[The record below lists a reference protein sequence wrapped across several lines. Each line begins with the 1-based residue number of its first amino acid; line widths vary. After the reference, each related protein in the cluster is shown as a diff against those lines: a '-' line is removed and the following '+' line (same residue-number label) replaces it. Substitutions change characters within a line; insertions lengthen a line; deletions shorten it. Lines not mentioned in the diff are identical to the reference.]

1 MSKINLA
8 TGKPLLSSDELDRLL
23 NSDVSDTEIVSATEL
38 NVSAT
43 EISATKISDTKVSAT
58 KPTADISATKI
69 SATKYMNDYKR
80 LHYDTLRID
89 LPKGRKELLKQEAA
103 KRNISVTKLIQDA
116 IEYYLESK

>member
-1 MSKINLA
+1 MRARDDMSKINLA

-23 NSDVSDTEIVSATEL
+23 NSDV
-38 NVSAT
+38 
-43 EISATKISDTKVSAT
+43 SDTKVSAT

-89 LPKGRKELLKQEAA
+89 LPKGRKEFLKQEAA

-116 IEYYLESK
+116 IEYYLENE

>member
-43 EISATKISDTKVSAT
+43 EISATK
-58 KPTADISATKI
+58 PTADISATKI
-69 SATKYMNDYKR
+69 SDTKVSATKYMNDYKR
-80 LHYDTLRID
+80 SHYDTLRID
-89 LPKGRKELLKQEAA
+89 LPKGRKELLKQEAV

-116 IEYYLESK
+116 LEYYLESQ

>member
-8 TGKPLLSSDELDRLL
+8 TGKSLLSSDELDRLL
-23 NSDVSDTEIVSATEL
+23 NSDV
-38 NVSAT
+38 
-43 EISATKISDTKVSAT
+43 SDTKVSAT

-89 LPKGRKELLKQEAA
+89 LPKGRKEFLKQEAE

-116 IEYYLESK
+116 IEYYLENE

>member
-23 NSDVSDTEIVSATEL
+23 NSDVSD
-38 NVSAT
+38 T

-89 LPKGRKELLKQEAA
+89 LPKGRKEFLKQEAE

-116 IEYYLESK
+116 IEYYLENE